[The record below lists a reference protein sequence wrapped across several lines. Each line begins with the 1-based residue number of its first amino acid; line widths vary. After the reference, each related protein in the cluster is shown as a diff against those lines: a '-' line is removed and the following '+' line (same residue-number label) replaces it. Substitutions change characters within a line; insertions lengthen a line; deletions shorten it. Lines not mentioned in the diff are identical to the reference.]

1 MILICFP
8 EPSSQQ
14 AIPELMQIAEENGM
28 SMTTL
33 MLAWYNSKKFIGS
46 TIIGVTTMAQLE
58 ECRGAFDV
66 ELDKSVRDA
75 VERTWA
81 KYPNCVF
88 SVGG

>member
-46 TIIGVTTMAQLE
+46 TIIGK
-58 ECRGAFDV
+58 
-66 ELDKSVRDA
+66 EL
-75 VERTWA
+75 
-81 KYPNCVF
+81 
-88 SVGG
+88 